1 MLGLFSCN
9 VKTRYLDNN
18 KTRVPTDNQVFG
30 NRGLFNSD
38 VLKGIDT
45 DVIYEEIYGY
55 LSQKDNFIPLG
66 KQKNYNTQ
74 MQAGYYRFY
83 ENGCMNFFILE
94 KNFNAA
100 QQERNINPEYDGSR
114 GILYQKEG
122 TRKVD
127 LFAIKSYGLKPN
139 YDIITRIIEIKGDSL
154 FEKSMKDP
162 NSVRVY
168 AKRKL
173 SPMASTYTAD
183 W

>member
-38 VLKGIDT
+38 VLKEIDT

-74 MQAGYYRFY
+74 MQVGYYRFY
-83 ENGCMNFFILE
+83 ENGCVNFFILE
-94 KNFNAA
+94 KDFNAA

-122 TRKVD
+122 ARKVD

-154 FEKSMKDP
+154 FEKTMKDA

-173 SPMASTYTAD
+173 SPMASAYTAD